1 MKVTQIQDI
10 VNSSLKELNG
20 TSDLLNEDLSN
31 VVDVGTEIFDTD
43 NVDSFVKKLID
54 RVGQTVFNSRLYQGS
69 APSVLMTSWEF
80 GSILEKVD
88 SELPDVEEN
97 DSWDLQDGK
106 DYSPNIFYQPKVSAK
121 FFNSKVTFDIPIS
134 FTQTQVKSAFNTPSE
149 LNGFLSMIMN
159 GVQNAMTV
167 HLDGLI
173 MKTIN
178 NMTAT
183 VLDSNTGLQVVNLL
197 DGYNQNTTTKLTP
210 ENALQNADFIKYA
223 NLVINTYR
231 DRISKM
237 STLFNQGQK
246 SKFTPMANQHLV
258 ILSDLASS
266 SKVYLESDTYHD
278 ENVQI
283 SDYDTVPY
291 WQGSGMHYNFDDVSS
306 IDVAIKNGKATKEVK
321 ASGILGVLF
330 DTNAVGV
337 TCQNQRVTTNYN
349 PRAEFYTN
357 FTKFDAGYY
366 NDLNENFIVFT
377 VQQPTQSTATT
388 QTTTTK

>member
-1 MKVTQIQDI
+1 MKVTQIKDL

-20 TSDLLNEDLSN
+20 TSELLNEDLSN
-31 VVDVGTEIFDTD
+31 VVDVGTEIFDTE
-43 NVDSFVKKLID
+43 NVDNFVKKLID
-54 RVGQTVFNSRLYQGS
+54 RVGSTVFNTRIYQGS

-80 GSILEKVD
+80 GSVLEKVD
-88 SELPDVEEN
+88 SELPNVEEN
-97 DSWDLQDGK
+97 DSWQLENGK

-134 FTQTQVKSAFNTPSE
+134 FTQMQVKSAFNSASE
-149 LNGFLSMIMN
+149 LNGFLSMLMN
-159 GVQNAMTV
+159 NVQNAMTV
-167 HLDGLI
+167 HIDGLI

-183 VLDSNTGLQVVNLL
+183 VLNGKKGLQVVNLL
-197 DGYNQNTTTKLTP
+197 DGYNKTATTKLTA

-223 NLVINTYR
+223 NLIINTYR
-231 DRISKM
+231 DRISKL

-246 SKFTPMANQHLV
+246 SKFTPQANQHLV
-258 ILSDLASS
+258 ILSDLASA
-266 SKVYLESDTYHD
+266 SKVYLESETYHD
-278 ENVQI
+278 DNVKI
-283 SDYDTVPY
+283 SNYDVVPY
-291 WQGSGMHYNFDDVSS
+291 WQGSGKTYSFDDVSS
-306 IDVAIKNGKATKEVK
+306 IDVAIKDGKSTKEIK

-377 VQQPTQSTATT
+377 VQSGTQS
-388 QTTTTK
+388 QQ

>member
-1 MKVTQIQDI
+1 MKVTQIKDL

-20 TSDLLNEDLSN
+20 SSVLLKEDLSN

-43 NVDSFVKKLID
+43 NVENFVKKLID
-54 RVGQTVFNSRLYQGS
+54 RVGSTVFNTRVYQGS
-69 APSVLMTSWEF
+69 APSVLMSSWEF
-80 GSILEKVD
+80 GSVLEKVD

-97 DSWDLQDGK
+97 DSWSLENGK

-134 FTQTQVKSAFNTPSE
+134 FTRMQVKSAFNSASE
-149 LNGFLSMIMN
+149 LNGFLSMLMN

-183 VLDSNTGLQVVNLL
+183 VLNGKKGLQVVNLL
-197 DGYNQNTTTKLTP
+197 DGYNATATVKLTA

-231 DRISKM
+231 DRISKL

-246 SKFTPMANQHLV
+246 SKFTPLANQHLIV
-258 ILSDLASS
+258 LSDLASA
-266 SKVYLESDTYHD
+266 SKVYLESETLHD
-278 ENVQI
+278 DNVKI
-283 SDYDTVPY
+283 SNYDTVPY
-291 WQGSGMHYNFDDVSS
+291 WQGSGTTYSFDDVSS
-306 IDVAIKNGKATKEVK
+306 IDVAIKDGKSTKEIK

-377 VQQPTQSTATT
+377 VKNLAE
-388 QTTTTK
+388 

>member
-1 MKVTQIQDI
+1 MKVTQIKDL

-20 TSDLLNEDLSN
+20 SSTLLKEDLSN

-43 NVDSFVKKLID
+43 NVDNFVKKLID
-54 RVGQTVFNSRLYQGS
+54 RVGSTVFNTRVYQGS
-69 APSVLMTSWEF
+69 APSVLMSSWEF
-80 GSILEKVD
+80 GSVLEKID

-97 DSWDLQDGK
+97 DSWSLENGK

-134 FTQTQVKSAFNTPSE
+134 FTRMQVKSAFNSASE

-159 GVQNAMTV
+159 SVQNAMTV
-167 HLDGLI
+167 HIDGLI

-183 VLDSNTGLQVVNLL
+183 VLNGKKGLQVVNLL
-197 DGYNQNTTTKLTP
+197 DGYNANSTVKLTAQ
-210 ENALQNADFIKYA
+210 NALQNADFIKYA

-231 DRISKM
+231 DRISKL

-246 SKFTPMANQHLV
+246 SKFTPLANQHLV
-258 ILSDLASS
+258 VLSDLASA
-266 SKVYLESDTYHD
+266 SKVYLESETLHD
-278 ENVQI
+278 DNVKI
-283 SDYDTVPY
+283 TNYDTVPY
-291 WQGSGMHYNFDDVSS
+291 WQGSGTTYSFDDVSS
-306 IDVAIKNGKATKEVK
+306 IDVAIKDGKSTKEIK

-377 VQQPTQSTATT
+377 VKNLAE
-388 QTTTTK
+388 

>member
-1 MKVTQIQDI
+1 MKVTQIKDL

-20 TSDLLNEDLSN
+20 SSVLLKEDLSN

-43 NVDSFVKKLID
+43 NVDNFVKKLID
-54 RVGQTVFNSRLYQGS
+54 RVGSTVFNTRIYQGS
-69 APSVLMTSWEF
+69 APSVLMSSWEF
-80 GSILEKVD
+80 GSVLEKVD
-88 SELPDVEEN
+88 SELPNVEEN
-97 DSWDLQDGK
+97 DSWNLVDGK

-134 FTQTQVKSAFNTPSE
+134 FTRMQVKSAFNSASE
-149 LNGFLSMIMN
+149 LNGFLSMLMN
-159 GVQNAMTV
+159 SVQNAMTI
-167 HLDGLI
+167 HIDGLI

-183 VLDSNTGLQVVNLL
+183 VLNGKKGLQVVNLL
-197 DGYNQNTTTKLTP
+197 DGYNATATNKLTA

-223 NLVINTYR
+223 NLIINTYR
-231 DRISKM
+231 DRISKL

-246 SKFTPMANQHLV
+246 SKFTPLANQHLV
-258 ILSDLASS
+258 VLSDLASA

-278 ENVQI
+278 DNVKI
-283 SDYDTVPY
+283 TNYDTVPY
-291 WQGSGMHYNFDDVSS
+291 WQGSGTTYSFDDVSS
-306 IDVAIKNGKATKEVK
+306 IDVAIKDGKTTKEIK

-377 VQQPTQSTATT
+377 VKNLQAE
-388 QTTTTK
+388 

>member
-1 MKVTQIQDI
+1 MKVTQIKDL

-20 TSDLLNEDLSN
+20 TSELLNEDLSN
-31 VVDVGTEIFDTD
+31 VVDVGTEIFDTE
-43 NVDSFVKKLID
+43 NVDNFVKKLID
-54 RVGQTVFNSRLYQGS
+54 RVGSTVFNTRIYQGS

-80 GSILEKVD
+80 GSVLEKVD
-88 SELPDVEEN
+88 SELPNVEEN
-97 DSWDLQDGK
+97 DSWQLENGK

-134 FTQTQVKSAFNTPSE
+134 FTQMQVKSAFNSASE
-149 LNGFLSMIMN
+149 LNGFLSMLMN
-159 GVQNAMTV
+159 NVQNAMTV

-178 NMTAT
+178 NMTANI
-183 VLDSNTGLQVVNLL
+183 LDKKQGLQVVNLL
-197 DGYNQNTTTKLTP
+197 DGYNKTATTKLTA

-223 NLVINTYR
+223 NLIINTYR
-231 DRISKM
+231 DRISKL

-246 SKFTPMANQHLV
+246 SKFTPQANQHLV
-258 ILSDLASS
+258 ILSDLASA

-278 ENVQI
+278 DNVKI
-283 SDYDTVPY
+283 SNYDVVPY
-291 WQGSGMHYNFDDVSS
+291 WQGSGKTYSFDDVSS
-306 IDVAIKNGKATKEVK
+306 IDVAIKDGKATKEVK
-321 ASGILGVLF
+321 AKGILGVLF

-357 FTKFDAGYY
+357 FNKFDAGYY

-377 VQQPTQSTATT
+377 VQNVTQS
-388 QTTTTK
+388 QQ